1 MAGSIADWL
10 RELGLDQ
17 YTQAFADNDIDH
29 DVLAELTAE
38 DLTGLGVTS
47 IGHRRK
53 LLAAIKALR
62 ESQETNELSPAVSPA
77 EGAAASSEVAV
88 VPGAERRLLTIMFCD
103 LVGST
108 ELSTRLDPED
118 MRDIIAKYHACVA
131 DVVRRFEGF
140 VAKYMGD
147 GILAYFGYPH
157 AHEEDAEQAVRA
169 GLATGLAVIGE
180 MIGAGKLKNKRS
192 SAKPPTLP
200 RDFRHSPLRMEST
213 SPRRPAGRSAAY
225 SSCAISV
232 HNRSRVFRA
241 RPECG
246 RS

>member
-10 RELGLDQ
+10 RELGLAQ
-17 YTQAFADNDIDH
+17 HAQAFADNDIDH

-62 ESQETNELSPAVSPA
+62 ESQETNELSPAVSPP
-77 EGAAASSEVAV
+77 EGAAASSEVAD

-118 MRDIIAKYHACVA
+118 MRDISQVSCLRRRRGAP
-131 DVVRRFEGF
+131 VRRLCRQIHG
-140 VAKYMGD
+140 
-147 GILAYFGYPH
+147 
-157 AHEEDAEQAVRA
+157 R
-169 GLATGLAVIGE
+169 
-180 MIGAGKLKNKRS
+180 
-192 SAKPPTLP
+192 
-200 RDFRHSPLRMEST
+200 RHSRLFRLS
-213 SPRRPAGRSAAY
+213 SRPRRGCRASGAR
-225 SSCAISV
+225 
-232 HNRSRVFRA
+232 RSRHRRCGRESQIDPVLAGEAWSRHRA
-241 RPECG
+241 RG
-246 RS
+246 RR